1 MPSVQRV
8 HEALK
13 DTEAVVLL
21 MAIDGGGKQRVQS
34 YLAEQAVTVRTLVD
48 ARMEVARK
56 FGVRAVPTT
65 FVVDR
70 SGAVVAVGRGPV
82 DFDSPA
88 LLKYIQG
95 LLARSHG

>member
-1 MPSVQRV
+1 MQRV

-21 MAIDGGGKQRVQS
+21 MAIDGGGKKTVQS
-34 YLAEQAVTVRTLVD
+34 YIAERAVTVRTLVD
-48 ARMEVARK
+48 PRMEVARK

-82 DFDSPA
+82 DFDSPT